1 MWKTSSPDTIFLT
14 GHHCCTLGLA
24 FSTTGRMLWR
34 WPGYVRLLL
43 YLSFSV
49 RTEIKM
55 YFNALYPKSLHLFLI
70 CKAWR
75 IHYIVIPTSTR
86 VSQILTKHSWS
97 YLILDRFSMQW
108 TYFGMHLTNP
118 PQKIG
123 DCRENQK
130 GTFRLGS
137 VCKGTRLTEGKKTT
151 KKHQVPWRHPQ
162 TREMII
168 FYFGQ

>member
-1 MWKTSSPDTIFLT
+1 M
-14 GHHCCTLGLA
+14 
-24 FSTTGRMLWR
+24 
-34 WPGYVRLLL
+34 
-43 YLSFSV
+43 
-49 RTEIKM
+49 
-55 YFNALYPKSLHLFLI
+55 HLFLI

-137 VCKGTRLTEGKKTT
+137 VCKGTRLTEGKKNKKKNT
-151 KKHQVPWRHPQ
+151 KYHGVTPRQGKWLFSILASKGYVRLSHKKSLALSHLPRCPSPGVSWHCQSVSEIGCNSRMLRSSAR
-162 TREMII
+162 REEK
-168 FYFGQ
+168 